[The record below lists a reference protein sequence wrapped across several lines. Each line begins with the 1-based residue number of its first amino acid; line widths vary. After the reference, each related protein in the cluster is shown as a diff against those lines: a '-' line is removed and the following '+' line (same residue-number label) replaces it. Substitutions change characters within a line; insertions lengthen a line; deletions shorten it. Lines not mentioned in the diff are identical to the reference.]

1 MPKKYIEGKFEI
13 DPNFDMKNYLE
24 KRIEEIQNVFERQL
38 KIIDGLE
45 DSLFQLICM
54 FSLRDCMAQ
63 EWDNYPDKKQADIF
77 CDFLLAHQSSFD
89 YLDKVEPIT
98 LYYHIEDLI
107 EKESLI
113 PGMPEEPVI
122 SLDSLGNL
130 DLKYTKEIIET
141 NKAEEILAYLR
152 KKKGKAFAE
161 KKEKEHRLIALLYR
175 MRSKATHEMT
185 GLGSEIGFHRQKNYT
200 EPYYREV
207 GRLYVENGNC
217 VSDDICELVI
227 PNNFIRALLE
237 DCMNSYLSECRESNR
252 EPFSNDL
259 MTRKHILSWYDK

>member
-54 FSLRDCMAQ
+54 FSLLDCMAQ

-130 DLKYTKEIIET
+130 DLKCTKEIIET
-141 NKAEEILAYLR
+141 NI
-152 KKKGKAFAE
+152 
-161 KKEKEHRLIALLYR
+161 
-175 MRSKATHEMT
+175 
-185 GLGSEIGFHRQKNYT
+185 KNT
-200 EPYYREV
+200 
-207 GRLYVENGNC
+207 LWLWI
-217 VSDDICELVI
+217 SSL
-227 PNNFIRALLE
+227 RALSRRL
-237 DCMNSYLSECRESNR
+237 
-252 EPFSNDL
+252 L
-259 MTRKHILSWYDK
+259 MPNLWKVFCLRSPVCATVRRRHWYTL